1 MPKVKIKIAQAGRFN
16 GIYVITVILFFIPYS
31 FFDFRNCGA

>member
-1 MPKVKIKIAQAGRFN
+1 MKIAQAGRFN